1 MNQQFAYT
9 EEQLAEIAQ
18 GLIAKALQL
27 GASDAKV
34 SISEMSGLSVEVL
47 DGRVTTRTAH
57 TQSGISLTVFRGQRQ
72 GFTHSTDFSPANVQ
86 RMVSA
91 ALDIARYAS
100 EDPDACLVDSA
111 QLSTVEMDLQMDNP
125 WSLDIEQALRYVRQ
139 VEDGIHRLGAEVR
152 SDGASL
158 ETARSQMLLATS
170 QGFCRSASRTDHSVT
185 ANVIASRDEQRKT
198 DSWTDYSTS
207 SRLLM
212 APERVGEIAARS
224 AIESLGG
231 RSLTSR
237 SCPVLLA
244 PRAAHSLIQHFSQAV
259 SGGEL
264 SRDASFLRESLGRSI
279 FAEHLDV
286 FENPFQLH
294 GTASGCFDAD
304 GVAGQQRAVV
314 DQGVVRG
321 YFLSGY
327 TARRLGMVSTGNAQ
341 GAYNLSLKSRLTKP
355 GDDLTTM
362 LGKLNNGLFITHL
375 IGDGVRL
382 ATGDYS
388 RAAQG
393 FWVENGEIQFPVDQV
408 TVAGNLCDIYAG
420 ILAVGSDS
428 ITLGNI
434 SGGSILI
441 NDLRIGGQ

>member
-9 EEQLAEIAQ
+9 GEQLAEIAQ
-18 GLIAKALQL
+18 DLVAKARHL

-47 DGRVTTRTAH
+47 DGRVSTRTVH
-57 TQSGISLTVFRGQRQ
+57 TQSSISLTVFRGQRQ
-72 GFTHSTDFSPANVQ
+72 GFTSSTDFSPANVQ

-111 QLSTVEMDLQMDNP
+111 QLSTVELDLQTDNP
-125 WSLDIEQALRYVRQ
+125 WSLDIEQAVQHVRQ

-170 QGFCRSASRTDHSVT
+170 QGFCRRSQRTDHSVT
-185 ANVIASRDEQRKT
+185 ARVIGSRDDQRKT
-198 DSWTDYSTS
+198 DSWTDYRTAPQ
-207 SRLLM
+207 LLM
-212 APERVGEIAARS
+212 APEQVGEIAARS
-224 AIESLGG
+224 AIESLGS
-231 RSLTSR
+231 RSISSR

-244 PRAAHSLIQHFSQAV
+244 PQAAHSLVHHFHQAV

-264 SRDASFLRESLGRSI
+264 SRDASFLRDSLGQRI

-286 FENPFQLH
+286 FENPFQLY
-294 GTASGCFDAD
+294 GTASGCFDSD
-304 GVAGQQRAVV
+304 GVVGQQRAVV

-321 YFLSGY
+321 YFLSAY
-327 TARRLGMVSTGNAQ
+327 TARRLGMVSTGNAK
-341 GAYNLSLKSRLTKP
+341 GAYNLSLKSRLTKDS
-355 GDDLTTM
+355 DDLTAM
-362 LGKLNNGLFITHL
+362 LGKLNNGLYITHL

-393 FWVENGEIQFPVDQV
+393 FWVENGEIQFPVDHV
-408 TVAGNLCDIYAG
+408 TVAGNLRDIYAG

-428 ITLGNI
+428 MTLGKV